1 MKNTYMKNPLNY
13 TGGKY
18 KLLPQIIPLLPEK
31 VDTFVDLFGG
41 GFNVGIN
48 VAADHFV
55 YNDKCAP
62 VVELL
67 RNFYTHDSE
76 YIHGKVL
83 DIITE
88 YGLSRLDINGYEY
101 YGTNSDKGVAEFNK
115 QQFLKLRE
123 AYNKNADW
131 IKFYTIVIFA
141 FNNQI
146 RFNSKGGFNMPVGN
160 RDYNVSMQEKMK
172 LFVNELHKKD
182 VVFENSDFRE
192 QSFILDNSFV
202 YADPPYLNACASYN
216 KSWTEAEEIHL
227 LNLLDKVN
235 GNGGKFALSNNL
247 KYDNPIL
254 NKWKNKYT
262 AHYLSGN
269 YSNCCYQ
276 KKDRIKDCEVLI
288 TNY

>member
-1 MKNTYMKNPLNY
+1 MKNTYIKSPLNY

-88 YGLSRLDINGYEY
+88 YGLSRSDINGYEY
-101 YGTNSDKGVAEFNK
+101 YGTNSDEGVAEFN
-115 QQFLKLRE
+115 
-123 AYNKNADW
+123 
-131 IKFYTIVIFA
+131 
-141 FNNQI
+141 
-146 RFNSKGGFNMPVGN
+146 NS
-160 RDYNVSMQEKMK
+160 
-172 LFVNELHKKD
+172 
-182 VVFENSDFRE
+182 
-192 QSFILDNSFV
+192 SF
-202 YADPPYLNACASYN
+202 
-216 KSWTEAEEIHL
+216 
-227 LNLLDKVN
+227 
-235 GNGGKFALSNNL
+235 
-247 KYDNPIL
+247 
-254 NKWKNKYT
+254 
-262 AHYLSGN
+262 
-269 YSNCCYQ
+269 
-276 KKDRIKDCEVLI
+276 
-288 TNY
+288 